1 MRDVIDTLDDWREK
15 NEEFSVATVVN
26 TWGSAPRPIG
36 SKMVASLRGGIAGSV
51 SAGCVEG
58 AVIEEGKTVLASGK
72 PRLLTFGVAD
82 EEAWQVGLACGG
94 TIQVFVEPSS
104 ALEGIYSALKRHLGA
119 RHPMAVVSVLHGG
132 IERINHKLIVYADGR
147 MEGDLDIPDQKDHIA
162 RAAVEFLEKETSGVF
177 DLQDGTSLFV
187 EVYPLPPRL
196 VIIGA
201 VHLAEALISIAH
213 TVGFDT
219 ILIDPR
225 KAFATR
231 ERFPLA
237 NDLIQDWPQEAMPKL
252 VLDRSA
258 YVVVLTHDPKLDDPA
273 LQIALR
279 SNARYIG
286 ALGSRRTNNKRVERL
301 RKVGFQEDQIAR
313 LHAPIGLDL
322 GGRSP
327 GEIAVSIMAEIIQ
340 ERNEVVVGQV

>member
-1 MRDVIDTLDDWREK
+1 M
-15 NEEFSVATVVN
+15 
-26 TWGSAPRPIG
+26 
-36 SKMVASLRGGIAGSV
+36 
-51 SAGCVEG
+51 
-58 AVIEEGKTVLASGK
+58 IEEGRMVLASGK

-94 TIQVFVEPSS
+94 TIRVFGEDSS
-104 ALEGIYSALKRHLGA
+104 CYEGIYTELKSNLGA
-119 RHPMAVVSVLHGG
+119 RHPMAVVSVLHGVTE
-132 IERINHKLIVYADGR
+132 ILNRKLIVFPDGR
-147 MEGDLDIPDQKDHIA
+147 SEGDLDFPGQIDQIT
-162 RAAVEFLEKETSGVF
+162 RAAVEFLEKETSGIF

-201 VHLAEALISIAH
+201 VHLAEALVSIAH

-225 KAFATR
+225 KAFATH
-231 ERFPLA
+231 ERFPLV
-237 NDLIQDWPQEAMPKL
+237 NSLLQDWPQEVLPKL
-252 VLDRSA
+252 VLDRST

-279 SNARYIG
+279 SEARYVG
-286 ALGSRRTNNKRVERL
+286 ALGSRRTNIKRIERL
-301 RKVGFQEDQIAR
+301 RKIGFLEEQIAR

-322 GGRSP
+322 GGRSL

-340 ERNEVVVGQV
+340 ERNKAVVGQA

>member
-1 MRDVIDTLDDWREK
+1 MRDVIDTLDNWREK
-15 NEEFSVATVVN
+15 NEEFAVATVVN

-36 SKMVASLRGGIAGSV
+36 SKMIASLRGGIAGSV

-58 AVIEEGKTVLASGK
+58 SVIEEGRTVLASGK

-104 ALEGIYSALKRHLGA
+104 ALEGIYTALKSHLRA
-119 RHPMAVVSVLHGG
+119 RHPMAVVSVLHG
-132 IERINHKLIVYADGR
+132 IPEIMNRKLIVFPDDR
-147 MEGDLDIPDQKDHIA
+147 TEGDLDIPGQNDQIT
-162 RAAVEFLEKETSGVF
+162 RAAVEFLGKETSSVF

-187 EVYPLPPRL
+187 EVYSLPPRL

-201 VHLAEALISIAH
+201 VHLAEALVSIAH

-225 KAFATR
+225 KAFATQ
-231 ERFPLA
+231 ERFPFVNSL
-237 NDLIQDWPQEAMPKL
+237 LQDWPQEVLPKL

-273 LQIALR
+273 IQIALR
-279 SNARYIG
+279 SEARYIG
-286 ALGSRRTNNKRVERL
+286 ALGSRRTNNKRIERL
-301 RKVGFQEDQIAR
+301 RKAGFLDEQIAR

-322 GGRSP
+322 GGRLP

-340 ERNEVVVGQV
+340 ERNKAVVGQA